1 MITCTSVLYT
11 STHEKRQPID
21 NNNVTKQIKI
31 MTEILKFDTWMFK
44 IQNKYYFDHE
54 RMDAAYNR
62 IAYKINE

>member
-11 STHEKRQPID
+11 SAHEKRQPID

-31 MTEILKFDTWMFK
+31 MTEILKFDAWMFK

-62 IAYKINE
+62 IACTTNE